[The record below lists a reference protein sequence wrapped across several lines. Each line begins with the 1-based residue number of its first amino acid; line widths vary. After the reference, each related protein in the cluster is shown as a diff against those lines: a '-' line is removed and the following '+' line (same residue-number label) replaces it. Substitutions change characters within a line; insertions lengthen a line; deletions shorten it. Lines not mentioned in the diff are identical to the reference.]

1 MEGGCDFERRG
12 ERVMNKE
19 FLIDDLFEIINNP
32 QLDKVNFNFDEHAEY
47 PYFTRTENNNGIRWL
62 LE

>member
-1 MEGGCDFERRG
+1 
-12 ERVMNKE
+12 MNKE